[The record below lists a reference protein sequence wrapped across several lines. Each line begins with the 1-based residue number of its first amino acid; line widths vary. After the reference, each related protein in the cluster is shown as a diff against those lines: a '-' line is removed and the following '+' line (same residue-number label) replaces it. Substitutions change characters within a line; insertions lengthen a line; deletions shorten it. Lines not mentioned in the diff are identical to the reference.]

1 MGRIRTIKPE
11 FPQSES
17 VGRLSRDA
25 RLLFVELWT
34 VCDDSGRARAAS
46 RMLASLLFPYD
57 EDAPAK
63 IGGWLAELE
72 REGMIVR
79 YAPNGDTYLQVC
91 KWLSHQK
98 IDKPSPSKIPPF
110 DEHSRIVGESSA
122 KPREHSSGDRDQGSG
137 IREGTKD
144 QGSVILS
151 STCVDVS
158 PASPD
163 DAGAISLELV
173 SGSEGAGTAPIA
185 KRTRKPDET
194 PYVQILEAW
203 ARHCPHLTQPRMP
216 NDTRQRAM
224 RSFWQ
229 TVKTRT
235 ETPHEWIDWLFKTVA
250 ASDFLSGR
258 KTDFRADLFWVIAPR
273 NLAKIVDGN
282 FNNRKNP

>member
-34 VCDDSGRARAAS
+34 VCDDSGRTRAAS

-57 EDAPAK
+57 DDAPEK
-63 IGGWLAELE
+63 INGWLAELE
-72 REGMIVR
+72 REKMIVR

-110 DEHSRIVGESSA
+110 DEHSRILVESSSN
-122 KPREHSSGDRDQGSG
+122 PREHSSGDRDQGSG

-151 STCVDVS
+151 STSVDSSPATPGDVS
-158 PASPD
+158 TVP
-163 DAGAISLELV
+163 LELV
-173 SGSEGAGTAPIA
+173 SEPEGNEVAPIA
-185 KRTRKPDET
+185 KRTRKPDDT
-194 PYVQILEAW
+194 PYVEILEAW
-203 ARHCPHLTQPRMP
+203 GRICPHLTQPRMP
-216 NDTRQRAM
+216 NDARQRAM

-235 ETPHEWIDWLFKTVA
+235 EDPAAWLKWLFETVA
-250 ASDFLSGR
+250 GSDFLSGR
-258 KTDFRADLFWVIAPR
+258 KTDFRADLFWVIRPT

-282 FNNRKNP
+282 YDNRKNP